1 MQPVLLSLFRLMA
14 TSLTALCLHAP
25 MSWSP
30 DGRWLAYTMVE
41 PADTPT
47 LKPGWL
53 YDSGALFPARR
64 GSFLPLDE
72 RPKTGFPRYRIWA
85 TERVSGVSV
94 LIADAAYPLSSPAWG
109 PDGHTLFYCRFVP
122 RLPETDLNLLQGRCE
137 LVVQESL
144 DRQRVIMTLP
154 DITLDRD
161 QLASFC
167 ELKASWSP
175 DGQYVAVP
183 RPGRTAAILIVLP
196 EQGRVLKTLDRA
208 SLPSWSPDSSRLTF
222 VRTARD
228 GSSTQT
234 LQVIGHDFGA
244 GRALAELSEMSE
256 PASWSRDGQWVLVAA
271 QRVQV
276 RPQNF
281 ELLRVFI
288 DSGVATRAML
298 LRDEGPFR
306 ESNRGRS
313 PLRNPQPPE
322 NPNANRMLTLG
333 LDAPSPNA
341 AQRFSLGFDRD
352 QEQCIFSADR
362 EGQIPVIGYSNIR
375 RQTVLKKF
383 HPIDISLRIGSLAL
397 HPDDPLVA
405 VRIDTLGGSSPPLL
419 CDLGS
424 TNANVKL
431 VAPDGC
437 TRQEW
442 LTTLVATAHGLL
454 QTVPQPSFDGQPVER
469 VSLLPAPGEIPEQN
483 PSVIRLHQIG
493 KVARTLLDEPPADQ
507 SSAGSDDSVGKAQ
520 DECRLFFDYLRGN
533 YKDAEADLDVLA
545 SRAAT
550 PDLRFRL
557 LALRAQV
564 LHARDMTHQARAV
577 IDYLLKVQGV
587 QTRRVEETPAGMVL
601 TQVDDPGRLW
611 TRYLS
616 QRLIDKSPAAK
627 SSPGDSPGEN
637 EEGIDLRIPNPMD
650 GFDGG
655 VINEGIQFPRRRP
668 GLGGFGPGI
677 APGPGAG
684 RMAGGPFGPGLQRP
698 QRLFPPQPPQPAVPG
713 GPFQQRFRRFDRPG
727 QGPRQ

>member
-122 RLPETDLNLLQGRCE
+122 RLPETDLNLLQGRYE

-144 DRQRVIMTLP
+144 DRQRVILTLP

-161 QLASFC
+161 QLATFC

-175 DGQYVAVP
+175 DGQYLAVP

-234 LQVIGHDFGA
+234 LQVIGHDFEA
-244 GRALAELSEMSE
+244 VRALAEFSEMSE
-256 PASWSRDGQWVLVAA
+256 PASWSQDGQSVLVAA

-306 ESNRGRS
+306 ESHRGRS

-322 NPNANRMLTLG
+322 NLNANRMLTLG

-397 HPDDPLVA
+397 HPDDQLVA

-424 TNANVKL
+424 MNVNVKL
-431 VAPDGC
+431 LAPDGC

-507 SSAGSDDSVGKAQ
+507 SSAGNDDSVAKPQ

-627 SSPGDSPGEN
+627 SSPGDNPGEN
-637 EEGIDLRIPNPMD
+637 EEGIDLRIPIPMD

-668 GLGGFGPGI
+668 GLGGFGPGM
-677 APGPGAG
+677 APGPEAG

-698 QRLFPPQPPQPAVPG
+698 QRLFPPQPPQPAEPG

>member
-14 TSLTALCLHAP
+14 TSLTASCLHAP

-30 DGRWLAYTMVE
+30 DGQWLAYTMVE

-64 GSFLPLDE
+64 GSFFPLDE
-72 RPKTGFPRYRIWA
+72 RPKTGLPRYRIWA
-85 TERVSGVSV
+85 TERGSGASV
-94 LIADAAYPLSSPAWG
+94 LIADAAYPLSSPDWG

-122 RLPETDLNLLQGRCE
+122 RLPETDLIPLQGRCE

-144 DRQRVIMTLP
+144 DRQRVILTLP

-161 QLASFC
+161 QLATFC

-175 DGQYVAVP
+175 DGQYLAVP

-234 LQVIGHDFGA
+234 LQVIGHDFEA
-244 GRALAELSEMSE
+244 VRALAEFSEMSE
-256 PASWSRDGQWVLVAA
+256 PASWSQDGQSVLVAA

-322 NPNANRMLTLG
+322 NLNANRMLTLG

-341 AQRFSLGFDRD
+341 AQRFFLGFDRD
-352 QEQCIFSADR
+352 QEQCIFSADL

-397 HPDDPLVA
+397 HPDDQLVA

-424 TNANVKL
+424 MNVNVKL

-437 TRQEW
+437 TRQDW

-454 QTVPQPSFDGQPVER
+454 QTVPQPSLDGQPVER

-507 SSAGSDDSVGKAQ
+507 SSAGNDDSVGKAQ

-627 SSPGDSPGEN
+627 SSPGDNPGEN
-637 EEGIDLRIPNPMD
+637 EEGIDLRIPIPMD

-668 GLGGFGPGI
+668 GLGGFGPGM

-698 QRLFPPQPPQPAVPG
+698 QRLFPPQPPQPAEPG
-713 GPFQQRFRRFDRPG
+713 GPFQRRFRRFDRPG

>member
-1 MQPVLLSLFRLMA
+1 
-14 TSLTALCLHAP
+14 
-25 MSWSP
+25 
-30 DGRWLAYTMVE
+30 
-41 PADTPT
+41 
-47 LKPGWL
+47 
-53 YDSGALFPARR
+53 
-64 GSFLPLDE
+64 
-72 RPKTGFPRYRIWA
+72 
-85 TERVSGVSV
+85 
-94 LIADAAYPLSSPAWG
+94 
-109 PDGHTLFYCRFVP
+109 
-122 RLPETDLNLLQGRCE
+122 
-137 LVVQESL
+137 
-144 DRQRVIMTLP
+144 MTLP

-175 DGQYVAVP
+175 DGQYLAVP

-234 LQVIGHDFGA
+234 LQVIGHDFEA
-244 GRALAELSEMSE
+244 VRALAEFSEMSE
-256 PASWSRDGQWVLVAA
+256 PASWSQDGQSVLVAA

-322 NPNANRMLTLG
+322 NLNANRMLTLG

-341 AQRFSLGFDRD
+341 AQRFFLGFDRD
-352 QEQCIFSADR
+352 QEQCIFSADL

-397 HPDDPLVA
+397 HPDDQLVA

-424 TNANVKL
+424 MNVNVKL

-454 QTVPQPSFDGQPVER
+454 QTVPQPSLDGQPVER

-507 SSAGSDDSVGKAQ
+507 SSAGNDDSVGKPQ

-627 SSPGDSPGEN
+627 SSPGDNPGEN
-637 EEGIDLRIPNPMD
+637 EEGIDLRIPIPMD
-650 GFDGG
+650 GFDGR

-668 GLGGFGPGI
+668 GLGGFGPGM

-698 QRLFPPQPPQPAVPG
+698 QRLFPPQPPQPAEPG
-713 GPFQQRFRRFDRPG
+713 GPFQRRFRRFDRPG

>member
-122 RLPETDLNLLQGRCE
+122 RSPETDLNLLQGRCE

-154 DITLDRD
+154 EITLDRD
-161 QLASFC
+161 QLATFC

-175 DGQYVAVP
+175 DGQYLAVP

-234 LQVIGHDFGA
+234 LQVIGHDFWA

-256 PASWSRDGQWVLVAA
+256 PASWSQDGQSVLVAA

-313 PLRNPQPPE
+313 PLRNRQPPE
-322 NPNANRMLTLG
+322 NPSANRMLALG
-333 LDAPSPNA
+333 LDALSPNA

-352 QEQCIFSADR
+352 QEQCIFSADL
-362 EGQIPVIGYSNIR
+362 EAQIPVIGYSNIR

-397 HPDDPLVA
+397 HPDDQLAA

-424 TNANVKL
+424 MNVKL
-431 VAPDGC
+431 VAPDDC

-454 QTVPQPSFDGQPVER
+454 QTVPQPSLDGQPVER

-483 PSVIRLHQIG
+483 PLVIRLRQIG

-507 SSAGSDDSVGKAQ
+507 SSAGNDDSVAKPQ

-564 LHARDMTHQARAV
+564 LHARDLTHQARAI
-577 IDYLLKVQGV
+577 IDYLLKVQGG

-601 TQVDDPGRLW
+601 TEVADPGRLW

-627 SSPGDSPGEN
+627 SSPGDNPGEN
-637 EEGIDLRIPNPMD
+637 EEGIDLRMPIPMD
-650 GFDGG
+650 GFDGR
-655 VINEGIQFPRRRP
+655 IIDEGIQFPQRRP
-668 GLGGFGPGI
+668 GRGGFGPGM

-684 RMAGGPFGPGLQRP
+684 RMGGGPFGPGLQRP
-698 QRLFPPQPPQPAVPG
+698 QRLFPPQPPQPAEPG
-713 GPFQQRFRRFDRPG
+713 GPFPQRFRRFDRPG

>member
-1 MQPVLLSLFRLMA
+1 
-14 TSLTALCLHAP
+14 
-25 MSWSP
+25 
-30 DGRWLAYTMVE
+30 
-41 PADTPT
+41 
-47 LKPGWL
+47 
-53 YDSGALFPARR
+53 
-64 GSFLPLDE
+64 
-72 RPKTGFPRYRIWA
+72 
-85 TERVSGVSV
+85 
-94 LIADAAYPLSSPAWG
+94 
-109 PDGHTLFYCRFVP
+109 
-122 RLPETDLNLLQGRCE
+122 
-137 LVVQESL
+137 
-144 DRQRVIMTLP
+144 
-154 DITLDRD
+154 
-161 QLASFC
+161 
-167 ELKASWSP
+167 
-175 DGQYVAVP
+175 
-183 RPGRTAAILIVLP
+183 
-196 EQGRVLKTLDRA
+196 
-208 SLPSWSPDSSRLTF
+208 LTF

-256 PASWSRDGQWVLVAA
+256 PASWSQDGQSVLVAA

-352 QEQCIFSADR
+352 QEQCIFSADL

-397 HPDDPLVA
+397 HPDDQLAA

-424 TNANVKL
+424 MNVKL

-454 QTVPQPSFDGQPVER
+454 QTVPQPSLDGEPVER

-483 PSVIRLHQIG
+483 PLVIRLHQIG
-493 KVARTLLDEPPADQ
+493 KVARTLRDEPPEDQ
-507 SSAGSDDSVGKAQ
+507 SSAGNDDSVGKPQ

-577 IDYLLKVQGV
+577 IDYLLKVQGG
-587 QTRRVEETPAGMVL
+587 QTRRVEETAAGMVL
-601 TQVDDPGRLW
+601 TQVADPGRLW
-611 TRYLS
+611 TRYLA

-627 SSPGDSPGEN
+627 SSPGDNPGEN
-637 EEGIDLRIPNPMD
+637 EEGIDPRIPIPMD
-650 GFDGG
+650 GFDGR
-655 VINEGIQFPRRRP
+655 VIDEGIQFPRRRP
-668 GLGGFGPGI
+668 GLGGFGPGM

-684 RMAGGPFGPGLQRP
+684 HMGGGPFGPGLQRP
-698 QRLFPPQPPQPAVPG
+698 QRLFPPQPPQPAEPG
-713 GPFQQRFRRFDRPG
+713 GSFPQRFRRFDRPG

>member
-14 TSLTALCLHAP
+14 TSLTASCLHAP

-30 DGRWLAYTMVE
+30 DGQWLAYTMVE

-53 YDSGALFPARR
+53 YDSGAVFPARR

-122 RLPETDLNLLQGRCE
+122 RSPETDLNLLQGRCE

-352 QEQCIFSADR
+352 QEQCIFSADL

-397 HPDDPLVA
+397 HPDDQLAA

-424 TNANVKL
+424 MNVKL
-431 VAPDGC
+431 VAPDDC

-454 QTVPQPSFDGQPVER
+454 QTVPQPSLDGQPVER

-483 PSVIRLHQIG
+483 PLITRLRQIG
-493 KVARTLLDEPPADQ
+493 KVAGTLLDEPPADQ
-507 SSAGSDDSVGKAQ
+507 SSAGNDDSVAKPQ

-533 YKDAEADLDVLA
+533 YKDAETDLDVLA

-564 LHARDMTHQARAV
+564 LHARDLTHQARAV
-577 IDYLLKVQGV
+577 IDYLLKAQGG

-601 TQVDDPGRLW
+601 TEVADPGRLW

-627 SSPGDSPGEN
+627 PSPGDNPGEN
-637 EEGIDLRIPNPMD
+637 EEDIDLRTPIPMD
-650 GFDGG
+650 GFDDR
-655 VINEGIQFPRRRP
+655 IIDEGIQFPQRRP
-668 GLGGFGPGI
+668 GLGGFGPGM

-684 RMAGGPFGPGLQRP
+684 RMGGGPFGPGLQRP
-698 QRLFPPQPPQPAVPG
+698 QRLSPPQPPQPAEPG
-713 GPFQQRFRRFDRPG
+713 GPFPQRFRRFDRPG

>member
-1 MQPVLLSLFRLMA
+1 
-14 TSLTALCLHAP
+14 
-25 MSWSP
+25 
-30 DGRWLAYTMVE
+30 
-41 PADTPT
+41 
-47 LKPGWL
+47 
-53 YDSGALFPARR
+53 
-64 GSFLPLDE
+64 
-72 RPKTGFPRYRIWA
+72 
-85 TERVSGVSV
+85 
-94 LIADAAYPLSSPAWG
+94 
-109 PDGHTLFYCRFVP
+109 
-122 RLPETDLNLLQGRCE
+122 
-137 LVVQESL
+137 
-144 DRQRVIMTLP
+144 MTLP

-161 QLASFC
+161 QLATFC

-175 DGQYVAVP
+175 DGQYLAVP

-244 GRALAELSEMSE
+244 VRALARGEELREMSE
-256 PASWSRDGQWVLVAA
+256 PASWSQDGQSVLVAA

-288 DSGVATRAML
+288 DSGNATCAML

-322 NPNANRMLTLG
+322 NLNANRMLTLG
-333 LDAPSPNA
+333 LGAPSPNA
-341 AQRFSLGFDRD
+341 AHHFSLGLDRD
-352 QEQCIFSADR
+352 QEQCIFSDDL
-362 EGQIPVIGYSNIR
+362 EGQIPVIDYSNIR
-375 RQTVLKKF
+375 RQAVLKKF

-397 HPDDPLVA
+397 HPDDQLAA

-424 TNANVKL
+424 MNVKL

-454 QTVPQPSFDGQPVER
+454 QTVPQPSLDGQPVER

-483 PSVIRLHQIG
+483 PLVSRLHQIG

-507 SSAGSDDSVGKAQ
+507 SSAGNDDSVGTPQ

-577 IDYLLKVQGV
+577 IDYLLKVQGG

-601 TQVDDPGRLW
+601 TQVADPGRLW

-627 SSPGDSPGEN
+627 SSPGDNPGEN
-637 EEGIDLRIPNPMD
+637 EEGIDLRMPIPMD
-650 GFDGG
+650 GFDGR
-655 VINEGIQFPRRRP
+655 VINDGIQFPRRRP
-668 GLGGFGPGI
+668 GLGGFGPGM

-698 QRLFPPQPPQPAVPG
+698 QRHFPPQTPQPAESG
-713 GPFQQRFRRFDRPG
+713 GPFQRRFRRFDRPG
-727 QGPRQ
+727 QGSGQ

>member
-1 MQPVLLSLFRLMA
+1 MQPALLSLFRLMA
-14 TSLTALCLHAP
+14 TSLTVSCLHAP

-30 DGRWLAYTMVE
+30 DGQWLAYTMVE

-64 GSFLPLDE
+64 GSFLPLDD

-85 TERVSGVSV
+85 TERGSGVSV
-94 LIADAAYPLSSPAWG
+94 LIADAAYPLSSPVWG
-109 PDGHTLFYCRFVP
+109 SDGHTLFYCRFVP
-122 RLPETDLNLLQGRCE
+122 RLPGTDPSLLRGRCE

-144 DRQRVIMTLP
+144 DRQRAIMTLP

-161 QLASFC
+161 QLATFC
-167 ELKASWSP
+167 ELRAAWSP
-175 DGQYVAVP
+175 DGQYLAVP

-222 VRTARD
+222 VRAARD
-228 GSSTQT
+228 GSSAQT
-234 LQVIGHDFGA
+234 LQVIGHDFG
-244 GRALAELSEMSE
+244 GIRALAELSEMSE
-256 PASWSRDGQWVLVAA
+256 PASWSQDGQSVLVAA

-322 NPNANRMLTLG
+322 NLNANRMLTLG
-333 LDAPSPNA
+333 LDAPSPHA

-352 QEQCIFSADR
+352 QEQCIFSADL

-375 RQTVLKKF
+375 RQAVLKKF
-383 HPIDISLRIGSLAL
+383 HPIDVNLRIGSLAL
-397 HPDDPLVA
+397 HPDDQLVA

-424 TNANVKL
+424 MNVKL
-431 VAPDGC
+431 VAPDDC

-454 QTVPQPSFDGQPVER
+454 QTVPQPSLDGEPVER

-507 SSAGSDDSVGKAQ
+507 SSAGNDDSVGKPR

-577 IDYLLKVQGV
+577 IDYLLKVQGG

-601 TQVDDPGRLW
+601 TQVADPGRLW

-627 SSPGDSPGEN
+627 SFPGDNPGAGEN
-637 EEGIDLRIPNPMD
+637 EEGIDLRMPIPMD
-650 GFDGG
+650 GFDGR
-655 VINEGIQFPRRRP
+655 VIDEGIQLPRRRP
-668 GLGGFGPGI
+668 GLGGFGPGM
-677 APGPGAG
+677 APGAGAG
-684 RMAGGPFGPGLQRP
+684 RMGGGPFGPGLQRP
-698 QRLFPPQPPQPAVPG
+698 QHLFPPQPPQPAEPG
-713 GPFQQRFRRFDRPG
+713 APFQQRFRRFDRPG
-727 QGPRQ
+727 QGPRH